1 MTIINSAKFYP
12 ESTCHGPFV
21 PSATPSPPPLQA
33 ATELLYS
40 ADERPPL
47 PTLAGL
53 ALQHVATA
61 LALIAYVLAAARI
74 GQLDTATAQAM
85 VTASIL
91 GMAVSTFLQSW
102 GGRLGSGML
111 VIHMLDVCVAGL
123 SFVEPPLRHVTGLGE
138 NGLQSGQRDGLTYLR
153 LHFDH

>member
-1 MTIINSAKFYP
+1 MARS
-12 ESTCHGPFV
+12 SRLQL
-21 PSATPSPPPLQA
+21 PPLPRFKRPP
-33 ATELLYS
+33 ELLYS
-40 ADERPPL
+40 ADERPPM

-53 ALQHVATA
+53 VLQHVATA

-74 GQLDTATAQAM
+74 GQLDAATTQAM

-91 GMAVSTFLQSW
+91 DMAVTTFLQSW

-111 VIHMLDVCVAGL
+111 MIHMPDVCVAGL
-123 SFVEPPLRHVTGLGE
+123 SFVEPALRHVTGPGE